1 MSENGISI
9 DSRKISSVVDWPI
22 TTTGRQIEKYL
33 GLINYFRDFIPIY
46 STIAAPLECLR
57 KHTSLPV
64 EKWSQHQLDSFNLLK
79 NILTQ
84 APFLSFPNFRK
95 PFIIATDASDAG
107 IGAVLYQ
114 LKDPCLPD
122 TVQNRKWV
130 MFSARALNSSE
141 RNYSATKRE
150 LLAIVFALGK
160 FHYYIWGSH
169 FDLFTDHRALTF
181 IFSQKNLN
189 PMIINWLEILLSYS
203 SIHHRP
209 VPTDFAEPPSDVVPE
224 SERQRE
230 IELSHL
236 KGHFGV
242 KATLLDLIKQGKFW
256 PSMRTDIESQLKSCP
271 ACRRWTITKMGYHPL
286 TPITSEH
293 LMDVIAMDT
302 AKSFPTSPRGNNVLL
317 VVIYNGTEFV
327 NAIVHHLTTSF
338 HIDHRLSTPYHPR
351 ANGLAER
358 SVQTLCRAICKLLE
372 GENQGWDLY
381 FSVVQLFMN
390 NKVSEFHSSSP
401 FSIMFG
407 RKLNPFCDYQTDADF
422 VTPDANALKERMVEM
437 SSVLFPAIGNLS
449 KRSVNKAQLAFIKS
463 LVLRRT
469 KGGSYEILDSDNT
482 LFPRNVAPSMMKLI
496 QRNTIDDQDTYV
508 VDKILKH
515 KGPATKRSYFVKWK
529 HYDSSYNS
537 WVKASD
543 FIDPSVINSYWSS
556 VSPSNLG
563 GETSSDHCSHLL
575 VIRPSRQ
582 PLLRRLRFG
591 PQTPSFSISTMEIIP
606 KESLPVKT
614 ATEKEPAAPAVDPPS
629 DMAAEITPAIQD
641 DGVAPTVT
649 PIADVEMCL

>member
-1 MSENGISI
+1 MPFLFRGSECTYPSQDDLPVGSQSPEQHLKNLVNTINKLTAAKIRIRLSKCIFFKKSIHLLGHTMSENGISI

-22 TTTGRQIEKYL
+22 PTTGRQIETHRL
-33 GLINYFRDFIPIY
+33 NVF
-46 STIAAPLECLR
+46 R

-64 EKWSQHQLDSFNLLK
+64 EKWSQHQLDAFNLLK

-84 APFLSFPNFRK
+84 APFLSFPNFCK
-95 PFIIATDASDAG
+95 PFIIATNASDAG

-114 LKDPCLPD
+114 LKDSCSPD

-130 MFSARALNSSE
+130 MFSARAINSSE

-189 PMIINWLEILLSYS
+189 SMIINWLEILLSYS
-203 SIHHRP
+203 FSIHHRPGILNILPDTLSRLFPARKDYITNNVPTNHSSAISHHP

-224 SERQRE
+224 SERQGE

-271 ACRRWTITKMGYHPL
+271 ACRRWTITKVGYHPL
-286 TPITSEH
+286 TPITYEH
-293 LMDVIAMDT
+293 PMDVIAMDT

-317 VVIYNGTEFV
+317 VVICVFTRFIFLCPLQDNSALAVSSALFSIFTNFGFPRVIQSDNGTEFV

-338 HIDHRLSTPYHPR
+338 HINHRLSTPYHPR

-358 SVQTLCRAICKLLE
+358 SVQTSCRAIHKLLQ
-372 GENQGWDLY
+372 GENKGWCLY
-381 FSVVQLFMN
+381 CPVVQLFMN

-407 RKLNPFCDYQTDADF
+407 RKLNPFCDHQTDADF
-422 VTPDANALKERMVEM
+422 VTLDANALKERMVEM

-449 KRSVNKAQLAFIKS
+449 KCSVNKAQLAFIK
-463 LVLRRT
+463 
-469 KGGSYEILDSDNT
+469 KFGKQD
-482 LFPRNVAPSMMKLI
+482 F
-496 QRNTIDDQDTYV
+496 QRP
-508 VDKILKH
+508 L
-515 KGPATKRSYFVKWK
+515 
-529 HYDSSYNS
+529 SS
-537 WVKASD
+537 
-543 FIDPSVINSYWSS
+543 
-556 VSPSNLG
+556 
-563 GETSSDHCSHLL
+563 
-575 VIRPSRQ
+575 
-582 PLLRRLRFG
+582 
-591 PQTPSFSISTMEIIP
+591 
-606 KESLPVKT
+606 
-614 ATEKEPAAPAVDPPS
+614 
-629 DMAAEITPAIQD
+629 
-641 DGVAPTVT
+641 
-649 PIADVEMCL
+649 